1 MTTRK
6 ELVAALQFRYQLVAG
21 FDQTRRS
28 AVGRALGMGRNG
40 CGEARD
46 AMMCVVAG
54 RFRYGA
60 DERDHGAMRRRWNKG
75 LEREISCGSSGAG

>member
-1 MTTRK
+1 
-6 ELVAALQFRYQLVAG
+6 
-21 FDQTRRS
+21 
-28 AVGRALGMGRNG
+28 MGRNG
-40 CGEARD
+40 CGEVRD